1 MYVFI
6 ETIILINSCWN
17 SLKIVTIL

>member
-17 SLKIVTIL
+17 SLKIDKIL